1 MAGEKSSIEEIRF
14 NFEDLLSQENI
25 MNPDSVASLQDM
37 LNKYIYGVDRLEV
50 DGQLGPNTLKAIRQY
65 RNESRYWGGSM
76 KIGVNP
82 LETYELYLQNKEKER
97 APVEETVPEDLRE
110 GGGDMGP
117 Y

>member
-1 MAGEKSSIEEIRF
+1 MAGEKSSVEEIRF

-50 DGQLGPNTLKAIRQY
+50 DGKLGPNTLKAIKQF

-97 APVEETVPEDLRE
+97 VPVEETVPEDLRE